1 MSNAGKQQF
10 FRSSVPTMGNG
21 CGKICKLLSRFGT
34 LLLLLLAGQLEA
46 ASWFLLPDESHFYFE
61 VRAEDSPV
69 QGECSPVQG
78 EFRQFR
84 LELDLDANQ
93 QDKASLKVSV
103 DLGGADLTD
112 DDINAAIA
120 GADWFAVADFP
131 RAVYTSNNIWKDKDT
146 VYHSRGTLKVKG
158 ISRPVSFP
166 FTFNESATGARMTGE
181 FILFRTDFDVGTGE
195 WAGNDPI
202 STDVRLWFDLN
213 LEKK

>member
-1 MSNAGKQQF
+1 
-10 FRSSVPTMGNG
+10 MGNG
-21 CGKICKLLSRFGT
+21 CGKICKLLSRLGT

-78 EFRQFR
+78 ECSPIQGECSPIQGEFRQFR
-84 LELDLDANQ
+84 LELDLDANR
-93 QDKASLKVSV
+93 QDKTSLKVSV

-112 DDINAAIA
+112 DDISAAIA
-120 GADWFAVADFP
+120 AADWFAVADFP
-131 RAVYTSNNIWKDKDT
+131 RTVYTSNNIWKDKDT

-195 WAGNDPI
+195 WAGNDLI